1 MFTSLV
7 HENRS
12 ITDIERFH
20 YLVSCLSGSALNI
33 VKSVPLTSDNYVI
46 AWCALRDR
54 YDNKRL
60 LATAHC
66 DKLFSFERLQ
76 RESVSSLSSFV
87 NTFRENVAALKA
99 LGVVDLSGFLLF
111 YIGARVID
119 PDTRRLFEASVPQES
134 IPKLDELLD
143 FAANRCKILE
153 NVGANTGT
161 LSVGNSSSRK
171 GKGGQTSVKTSL
183 STTATAK
190 NKCAFCDRDHP
201 LFRCLMFKRKSVAER
216 REFVIK
222 KELCFVCLRPDH
234 EANSC
239 KSAYLCKTCEGRHSV
254 LLHLD
259 SKHKGSGKTS
269 TPNTMAISKPIES
282 TTDQNCTATN
292 FSGAVKSDVSVVLA
306 TAIVRIRDQ
315 SGELVPV
322 RALLDTGSQ
331 ISAITNQCAIQLGLP
346 RHKGRVEVS
355 GLAQQPVRTVKGS
368 TNCSFIPLLYDAPQI
383 SATNIVI
390 LPKITALMPNQKL
403 PISIRE
409 RYGHLPLADPDF
421 DVPGSVD
428 MLIGGDLYPFILQ
441 SRSDIVH
448 SPGLPSA
455 LNTQFGWVI
464 VGAIEG
470 SREYSTASSLVV
482 HAASDN
488 QNIGELLQR
497 FWEVEEL
504 DINHSP
510 STEDEA
516 CERHFQE
523 TVSRDCN
530 GRFHVALPFKSI
542 ISSSMDKG
550 NTKHDAH
557 SLGLGSSRALALNR
571 LYNLERRLSKDE
583 ELYNAYRDF
592 MDEYIALGHMKLAE
606 RTGEYFIPHHAVVKR
621 KENDI
626 KIRVVFDASAPSSS
640 GRSLNDCLATGSK
653 LQTDIGDILLRCRF
667 YKYIFIADIVKMY
680 RQIFVRK
687 EDRVYQHILW
697 RRSPHEQVQE
707 YELCTVTYG
716 INSAPFL
723 AIRCLLQLEQD
734 NGPEFPLARQFL
746 RSYTYVDDII
756 AGADTREGILKV
768 QCLVVGLFQKDCFQ
782 FSKWASN
789 CPEVLEGIAK
799 EDCASNPYY
808 EPHSGLAIKILGLY
822 WDPYGDTFGYR
833 SNITEMQPTKRSV
846 LSVLARLYDPIG
858 TLGPMVF
865 WAKCL
870 MQELWRQGLNW
881 DTPISNEISSKWN
894 MFIEELTSLAHLKL
908 LRHISI
914 GKCIKAQLVGFAD
927 ASQRGYAATVFLR
940 VTDNQGIIN
949 VYFIA
954 CKSKVAPLKT
964 SKIDK
969 SLTIPR
975 LELCAALLLARLLS
989 HKMSLLKELVSVQSI
1004 KAFSDST
1011 IALSWLKAEPKD
1023 FKIFV
1028 TNRVNK
1034 IKELL
1039 PQCEWNHVKTTEN
1052 AADPASRG
1060 LLPSQLV
1067 ASALHLNGPEFLRHP
1082 EEQWSSQN
1090 LTRLPSEQLPDYK
1103 QPVKC
1108 VLHILKCKESEEIF
1122 RRFSSLTRM
1131 QRTLAYVWRLI
1142 DRFKRRPVSSGPL
1155 TQIELNRTLLNII
1168 KLTQNFYWEDLR
1180 KQLENTSASITPNS
1194 LAQLSP
1200 YLDKEELIRVGG
1212 RLRFSLLTEEA
1223 KHPVLLP
1230 KAGHVTQLIIIHYHM
1245 SLLHAGPKL
1254 VMAMIQRKYWIVSG
1268 RAAIRKIIHTCV
1280 RCVRHRAACPQPVM
1294 ADLPPVRV
1302 QPHRPF
1308 AFVGMDYGGPFIV
1321 KESRRRGAKTNKAY
1335 LALFV
1340 CLSVKAVHLEVVKL
1354 PVS

>member
-1 MFTSLV
+1 MAPSKSSKQELTRARVARDAALNSIRKIHALAMEADTDEHKRPIFFARHGTLERAVKSFEAEQENVLSSLVELNRSDEFTSSDLEITEDMEKMCGEIQVVFSKLRGYPSITHQGAIVERENTYNARASLSLPKIELPKFDGSLINWCAFRDMFTSLV

-315 SGELVPV
+315 SG
-322 RALLDTGSQ
+322 
-331 ISAITNQCAIQLGLP
+331 
-346 RHKGRVEVS
+346 RVEVS
-355 GLAQQPVRTVKGS
+355 GMAQQPVRTVKGS

-428 MLIGGDLYPFILQ
+428 MLIGGDLYPFILR

-667 YKYIFIADIVKMY
+667 YKYIFIADIVKIY

-697 RRSPHEQVQE
+697 RRSPHE
-707 YELCTVTYG
+707 
-716 INSAPFL
+716 
-723 AIRCLLQLEQD
+723 QLEQD

-768 QCLVVGLFQKDCFQ
+768 QCQVVGLLQKGCFQ
-782 FSKWASN
+782 LSKWASN

-799 EDCASNPYY
+799 EDCASN
-808 EPHSGLAIKILGLY
+808 
-822 WDPYGDTFGYR
+822 
-833 SNITEMQPTKRSV
+833 
-846 LSVLARLYDPIG
+846 
-858 TLGPMVF
+858 
-865 WAKCL
+865 
-870 MQELWRQGLNW
+870 
-881 DTPISNEISSKWN
+881 
-894 MFIEELTSLAHLKL
+894 L
-908 LRHISI
+908 L
-914 GKCIKAQLVGFAD
+914 
-927 ASQRGYAATVFLR
+927 
-940 VTDNQGIIN
+940 
-949 VYFIA
+949 
-954 CKSKVAPLKT
+954 
-964 SKIDK
+964 
-969 SLTIPR
+969 
-975 LELCAALLLARLLS
+975 
-989 HKMSLLKELVSVQSI
+989 
-1004 KAFSDST
+1004 
-1011 IALSWLKAEPKD
+1011 
-1023 FKIFV
+1023 
-1028 TNRVNK
+1028 
-1034 IKELL
+1034 
-1039 PQCEWNHVKTTEN
+1039 
-1052 AADPASRG
+1052 
-1060 LLPSQLV
+1060 
-1067 ASALHLNGPEFLRHP
+1067 
-1082 EEQWSSQN
+1082 
-1090 LTRLPSEQLPDYK
+1090 
-1103 QPVKC
+1103 
-1108 VLHILKCKESEEIF
+1108 
-1122 RRFSSLTRM
+1122 
-1131 QRTLAYVWRLI
+1131 
-1142 DRFKRRPVSSGPL
+1142 
-1155 TQIELNRTLLNII
+1155 
-1168 KLTQNFYWEDLR
+1168 
-1180 KQLENTSASITPNS
+1180 
-1194 LAQLSP
+1194 
-1200 YLDKEELIRVGG
+1200 
-1212 RLRFSLLTEEA
+1212 
-1223 KHPVLLP
+1223 
-1230 KAGHVTQLIIIHYHM
+1230 
-1245 SLLHAGPKL
+1245 
-1254 VMAMIQRKYWIVSG
+1254 
-1268 RAAIRKIIHTCV
+1268 
-1280 RCVRHRAACPQPVM
+1280 
-1294 ADLPPVRV
+1294 
-1302 QPHRPF
+1302 
-1308 AFVGMDYGGPFIV
+1308 
-1321 KESRRRGAKTNKAY
+1321 
-1335 LALFV
+1335 
-1340 CLSVKAVHLEVVKL
+1340 
-1354 PVS
+1354 

>member
-1 MFTSLV
+1 MAPSKSSKQELTRARVARDAALNSIRKIHALAMEADTDEHKRPIFFARHGTLERAVKSFEAEQGNVLSSLVELNRSDEFTSSDLEITEDMEKMCGEIQVVFSKLRGYPSITHQGAIVERENTYNSRASLSLPKIELPKFDGSLINWCAFRDMFTSLV

-33 VKSVPLTSDNYVI
+33 VKSVPLTSDNY
-46 AWCALRDR
+46 
-54 YDNKRL
+54 
-60 LATAHC
+60 
-66 DKLFSFERLQ
+66 
-76 RESVSSLSSFV
+76 
-87 NTFRENVAALKA
+87 A

-171 GKGGQTSVKTSL
+171 GKGGQMSVKTSL
-183 STTATAK
+183 STIATAK

-269 TPNTMAISKPIES
+269 TPNAMAISKPIES

-306 TAIVRIRDQ
+306 TAIVRIQDQ

-482 HAASDN
+482 HGASDN

-557 SLGLGSSRALALNR
+557 SLDLGSSRALALNR

-680 RQIFVRK
+680 GQIFVRK

-768 QCLVVGLFQKDCFQ
+768 QCQVVGLLQKGCFQ
-782 FSKWASN
+782 LSKWASN

-894 MFIEELTSLAHLKL
+894 MFIEELTSLVHLKL

-940 VTDNQGIIN
+940 VTDNQGLIN
-949 VYFIA
+949 VHFIA

-1011 IALSWLKAEPKD
+1011 IVLSWLKAEPKD

-1067 ASALHLNGPEFLRHP
+1067 ASQLHLN
-1082 EEQWSSQN
+1082 
-1090 LTRLPSEQLPDYK
+1090 
-1103 QPVKC
+1103 
-1108 VLHILKCKESEEIF
+1108 
-1122 RRFSSLTRM
+1122 
-1131 QRTLAYVWRLI
+1131 
-1142 DRFKRRPVSSGPL
+1142 
-1155 TQIELNRTLLNII
+1155 
-1168 KLTQNFYWEDLR
+1168 
-1180 KQLENTSASITPNS
+1180 
-1194 LAQLSP
+1194 
-1200 YLDKEELIRVGG
+1200 
-1212 RLRFSLLTEEA
+1212 
-1223 KHPVLLP
+1223 
-1230 KAGHVTQLIIIHYHM
+1230 
-1245 SLLHAGPKL
+1245 GPKL

-1280 RCVRHRAACPQPVM
+1280 RCVRHRSACPQPVM

-1340 CLSVKAVHLEVVKL
+1340 CLSVKAVHLQVVKL

>member
-1 MFTSLV
+1 
-7 HENRS
+7 
-12 ITDIERFH
+12 
-20 YLVSCLSGSALNI
+20 
-33 VKSVPLTSDNYVI
+33 
-46 AWCALRDR
+46 
-54 YDNKRL
+54 
-60 LATAHC
+60 
-66 DKLFSFERLQ
+66 
-76 RESVSSLSSFV
+76 
-87 NTFRENVAALKA
+87 
-99 LGVVDLSGFLLF
+99 
-111 YIGARVID
+111 
-119 PDTRRLFEASVPQES
+119 
-134 IPKLDELLD
+134 
-143 FAANRCKILE
+143 
-153 NVGANTGT
+153 
-161 LSVGNSSSRK
+161 
-171 GKGGQTSVKTSL
+171 
-183 STTATAK
+183 
-190 NKCAFCDRDHP
+190 
-201 LFRCLMFKRKSVAER
+201 
-216 REFVIK
+216 
-222 KELCFVCLRPDH
+222 
-234 EANSC
+234 
-239 KSAYLCKTCEGRHSV
+239 
-254 LLHLD
+254 
-259 SKHKGSGKTS
+259 
-269 TPNTMAISKPIES
+269 MAISKPIES

-504 DINHSP
+504 DIKHSP

-542 ISSSMDKG
+542 ISSSMDKE

-667 YKYIFIADIVKMY
+667 YKYIFIADIVKIY

-697 RRSPHEQVQE
+697 RRSPHE
-707 YELCTVTYG
+707 
-716 INSAPFL
+716 
-723 AIRCLLQLEQD
+723 QLEQD

-768 QCLVVGLFQKDCFQ
+768 QCQVVGLLQKGCFQ
-782 FSKWASN
+782 LSKWASN

-914 GKCIKAQLVGFAD
+914 GKCIKA
-927 ASQRGYAATVFLR
+927 
-940 VTDNQGIIN
+940 
-949 VYFIA
+949 
-954 CKSKVAPLKT
+954 
-964 SKIDK
+964 
-969 SLTIPR
+969 
-975 LELCAALLLARLLS
+975 
-989 HKMSLLKELVSVQSI
+989 
-1004 KAFSDST
+1004 
-1011 IALSWLKAEPKD
+1011 
-1023 FKIFV
+1023 
-1028 TNRVNK
+1028 
-1034 IKELL
+1034 
-1039 PQCEWNHVKTTEN
+1039 
-1052 AADPASRG
+1052 SRG

-1067 ASALHLNGPEFLRHP
+1067 ASQLHLNGPEFLRQP
-1082 EEQWSSQN
+1082 EEQWPSQT

-1142 DRFKRRPVSSGPL
+1142 DRCKRRPVSSGPL

-1200 YLDKEELIRVGG
+1200 YLDKEGLIRVGG

-1230 KAGHVTQLIIIHYHM
+1230 KAAHVTQLIIIHYHM
-1245 SLLHAGPKL
+1245 SLL

-1280 RCVRHRAACPQPVM
+1280 RCVRHRSACPQPVM

-1340 CLSVKAVHLEVVKL
+1340 CLSVKAVHLQVVKL

>member
-1 MFTSLV
+1 MEADTDEHKRPIFFARHGTLERAVKSFEAEQGNVLSSLVELNRSDEFTSSDLEITEDMEKMCGEIQVVFSKLRGYPSITHQGAIVERENTYNARASLSLPKIELPKFDGSLINWCAFRDMFTSLV

-259 SKHKGSGKTS
+259 SKHKGSVKTS
-269 TPNTMAISKPIES
+269 TPNAMAISKPIES

-504 DINHSP
+504 DIKHSP

-542 ISSSMDKG
+542 ISSSMDKE

-667 YKYIFIADIVKMY
+667 YKYIFIADIVKIY

-697 RRSPHEQVQE
+697 RRSPHE
-707 YELCTVTYG
+707 
-716 INSAPFL
+716 
-723 AIRCLLQLEQD
+723 QLEQD

-768 QCLVVGLFQKDCFQ
+768 QCQVVGLLQKGCFQ
-782 FSKWASN
+782 LSKWASN

-914 GKCIKAQLVGFAD
+914 GKCIKA
-927 ASQRGYAATVFLR
+927 
-940 VTDNQGIIN
+940 
-949 VYFIA
+949 
-954 CKSKVAPLKT
+954 
-964 SKIDK
+964 
-969 SLTIPR
+969 
-975 LELCAALLLARLLS
+975 
-989 HKMSLLKELVSVQSI
+989 
-1004 KAFSDST
+1004 
-1011 IALSWLKAEPKD
+1011 
-1023 FKIFV
+1023 
-1028 TNRVNK
+1028 
-1034 IKELL
+1034 
-1039 PQCEWNHVKTTEN
+1039 
-1052 AADPASRG
+1052 SRG

-1067 ASALHLNGPEFLRHP
+1067 ASQLHLNGPEFLRQP
-1082 EEQWSSQN
+1082 EEQWPSQT

-1142 DRFKRRPVSSGPL
+1142 DRCKRRPVSSGPL

-1200 YLDKEELIRVGG
+1200 YLDKEGLIRVGG

-1230 KAGHVTQLIIIHYHM
+1230 KAAHVTQLIIIHYHM
-1245 SLLHAGPKL
+1245 SLL

-1280 RCVRHRAACPQPVM
+1280 RCVRHRSACPQPVM

-1340 CLSVKAVHLEVVKL
+1340 CLSVKAVHLQVVKL

>member
-1 MFTSLV
+1 MEKMCGEIQVVFSKLRGYPSITHQGAIVERENTYNSRASLSLPKIELPKFDGSLINWCAFRDMFTSLV

-12 ITDIERFH
+12 ITDRERFH

-66 DKLFSFERLQ
+66 
-76 RESVSSLSSFV
+76 
-87 NTFRENVAALKA
+87 

-269 TPNTMAISKPIES
+269 TPNAMAISKPIES
-282 TTDQNCTATN
+282 TTDQN
-292 FSGAVKSDVSVVLA
+292 L
-306 TAIVRIRDQ
+306 RIQDQ

-482 HAASDN
+482 HATSDN

-504 DINHSP
+504 DINHNP

-592 MDEYIALGHMKLAE
+592 MDEYIALGHMNCKTE
-606 RTGEYFIPHHAVVKR
+606 GE
-621 KENDI
+621 
-626 KIRVVFDASAPSSS
+626 
-640 GRSLNDCLATGSK
+640 
-653 LQTDIGDILLRCRF
+653 
-667 YKYIFIADIVKMY
+667 
-680 RQIFVRK
+680 
-687 EDRVYQHILW
+687 
-697 RRSPHEQVQE
+697 
-707 YELCTVTYG
+707 
-716 INSAPFL
+716 
-723 AIRCLLQLEQD
+723 
-734 NGPEFPLARQFL
+734 
-746 RSYTYVDDII
+746 
-756 AGADTREGILKV
+756 
-768 QCLVVGLFQKDCFQ
+768 
-782 FSKWASN
+782 
-789 CPEVLEGIAK
+789 
-799 EDCASNPYY
+799 
-808 EPHSGLAIKILGLY
+808 
-822 WDPYGDTFGYR
+822 
-833 SNITEMQPTKRSV
+833 
-846 LSVLARLYDPIG
+846 
-858 TLGPMVF
+858 
-865 WAKCL
+865 
-870 MQELWRQGLNW
+870 
-881 DTPISNEISSKWN
+881 
-894 MFIEELTSLAHLKL
+894 
-908 LRHISI
+908 
-914 GKCIKAQLVGFAD
+914 
-927 ASQRGYAATVFLR
+927 
-940 VTDNQGIIN
+940 
-949 VYFIA
+949 
-954 CKSKVAPLKT
+954 
-964 SKIDK
+964 
-969 SLTIPR
+969 
-975 LELCAALLLARLLS
+975 
-989 HKMSLLKELVSVQSI
+989 
-1004 KAFSDST
+1004 
-1011 IALSWLKAEPKD
+1011 
-1023 FKIFV
+1023 
-1028 TNRVNK
+1028 
-1034 IKELL
+1034 
-1039 PQCEWNHVKTTEN
+1039 
-1052 AADPASRG
+1052 
-1060 LLPSQLV
+1060 
-1067 ASALHLNGPEFLRHP
+1067 
-1082 EEQWSSQN
+1082 
-1090 LTRLPSEQLPDYK
+1090 
-1103 QPVKC
+1103 
-1108 VLHILKCKESEEIF
+1108 
-1122 RRFSSLTRM
+1122 
-1131 QRTLAYVWRLI
+1131 
-1142 DRFKRRPVSSGPL
+1142 
-1155 TQIELNRTLLNII
+1155 
-1168 KLTQNFYWEDLR
+1168 
-1180 KQLENTSASITPNS
+1180 
-1194 LAQLSP
+1194 
-1200 YLDKEELIRVGG
+1200 
-1212 RLRFSLLTEEA
+1212 
-1223 KHPVLLP
+1223 
-1230 KAGHVTQLIIIHYHM
+1230 
-1245 SLLHAGPKL
+1245 
-1254 VMAMIQRKYWIVSG
+1254 
-1268 RAAIRKIIHTCV
+1268 
-1280 RCVRHRAACPQPVM
+1280 
-1294 ADLPPVRV
+1294 
-1302 QPHRPF
+1302 
-1308 AFVGMDYGGPFIV
+1308 
-1321 KESRRRGAKTNKAY
+1321 
-1335 LALFV
+1335 
-1340 CLSVKAVHLEVVKL
+1340 
-1354 PVS
+1354 